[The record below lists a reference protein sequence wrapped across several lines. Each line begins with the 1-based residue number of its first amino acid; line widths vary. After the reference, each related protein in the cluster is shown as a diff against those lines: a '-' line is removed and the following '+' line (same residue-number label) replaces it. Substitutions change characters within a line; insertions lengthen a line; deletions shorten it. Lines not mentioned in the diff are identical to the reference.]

1 MTDDV
6 SRIVDGL
13 FVDLSLN
20 KIRLKFSGDFYR
32 ASSYA
37 SAVLAVAILSV
48 CLSVRP
54 SVIRALCDK
63 TK

>member
-20 KIRLKFSGDFYR
+20 KIRLKFSGDFLPR
-32 ASSYA
+32 EQ
-37 SAVLAVAILSV
+37 
-48 CLSVRP
+48 
-54 SVIRALCDK
+54 LC
-63 TK
+63 

>member
-20 KIRLKFSGDFYR
+20 KIRLKFSSDFYR

-48 CLSVRP
+48 CLSARP